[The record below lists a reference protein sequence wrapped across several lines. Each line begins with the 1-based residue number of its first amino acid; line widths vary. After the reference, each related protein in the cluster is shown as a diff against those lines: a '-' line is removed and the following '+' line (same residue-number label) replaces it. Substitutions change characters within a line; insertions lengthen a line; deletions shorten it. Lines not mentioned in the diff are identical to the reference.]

1 MVVRWPYRRLPGAGR
16 AVRRR
21 RVQVQKIVPLAEHLR
36 GDEHVARQHADIEFV
51 RLQQPYYLAVE
62 VAPPLRQGLARPR
75 RALAQLP
82 PEAQAGQ
89 ADQRQ
94 AVAAR
99 LLQEKVGLLVLL

>member
-21 RVQVQKIVPLAEHLR
+21 RVQVQEIVPLAEHLR

-51 RLQQPYYLAVE
+51 WLQQAYHLAVE
-62 VAPPLRQGLARPR
+62 VAPPLRQRFARPGG
-75 RALAQLP
+75 ALAQLP

-94 AVAAR
+94 AVTPP
-99 LLQEKVGLLVLL
+99 LLPEHV